1 MLKIKD
7 NVDLKELEKF
17 GYLEG
22 KYMLCCSYNAYGK
35 IYYEQLDNILKVDIE
50 KAVYVVEIDKHNKK
64 IELHVTTTTS
74 PRSFCYD
81 HEDIVRPYI
90 KELIEA
96 DLVEEVEDCEW
107 RITF

>member
-1 MLKIKD
+1 MYKIKD

-22 KYMLCCSYNAYGK
+22 RYMLYCSYGAYGK
-35 IYYEQLDNILKVDIE
+35 IYNKQLDNILESNIE
-50 KAVYVVEIDKHNKK
+50 DTIYIIEINKK
-64 IELHVTTTTS
+64 TKNIKLYTTTVEL

-96 DLVEEVEDCEW
+96 DLVEEVKDYE
-107 RITF
+107 